1 MQFVPNG
8 PDIPN
13 ALLHAHE
20 EGKVVFFCGAGISYP
35 AGLPLFEGLVD
46 EIYKSIGTVQSKTEA
61 EAYKRWQ
68 YDTTLDLL
76 ERRVPGQRLTVRKA
90 LAEALKPNLEN
101 KGATTTHAA
110 LLDLARSRDGAMRL
124 VTTNF
129 DRIFNHLISHH
140 KLSITEHNAPCLP
153 IPKNSRWNGLVYLH
167 GLLPT
172 EIEEH
177 ALNQLVITSGD
188 FGLAYLTERWAARF
202 VSDLFQNFIVCF
214 VGYRINDPVLRYLMD
229 ALAADR
235 RLGEFTPQAY
245 AFGSYSTDEQAEAEY
260 REPQQ
265 KIEWEAKGVIPIL
278 YDGANRHSALHETLR
293 IWAETYRDGIQGK
306 ERIVVDYALTKPS
319 ASTKQDDYVGRLIWA
334 LSDRSGK
341 PAKRF
346 AEFDPAPSLEWLEAF
361 SEDCFSH
368 SDLSQF
374 GILPFK
380 RPDENLKFSLLR
392 RPVHYSHA
400 PWMMLTSHGA
410 SGSNWDMVMN
420 HLASWLIR
428 HLNNPQL
435 LLWLTEHGGRLQNQ
449 LIGMVERQLDRFAK
463 LEREGD
469 TTELASIHTSSP
481 DAVPSAPMRTLWR
494 LLIAGRVKL
503 SQKDSGFYSWK
514 TKLDR
519 DGLTTTLRFELRELL
534 APKIKLKNPFSFF
547 VGEDDA
553 TEITRENIKRF
564 IDWDVVLAADHV
576 NYSIDDLKKLVDWPK
591 VLPELL
597 VDIQQLLRDALDLQ
611 RELGEADD
619 LNDRSNWDL
628 PSISPHSQN
637 HDFKDWVSLIELLRD
652 AWLAVRKSH
661 PARATKIARDWFE
674 LPYPT
679 FKRLAL
685 YAATQD
691 ENITADEWVSWLL
704 ADDCWWLWS
713 LGTRRE
719 TMRLLVLQ
727 GQNLPPIE
735 RGRLEAAILSG
746 LTRKMDCENLES
758 EDWKE
763 SQVHAIWLHLAKL
776 ESGGC
781 VLGNDAAQKL
791 ADLSAAYPNWQLAA
805 NESDEFLS
813 WTSGSGDPDFEER
826 YPIVRVP
833 RQLDELVIWL
843 RQETKTDPFSGNDWR
858 DVCQKEFAT
867 VVRAFCI
874 LSQENFWPSNYWR
887 EALQT
892 WSDEKRVRH
901 CWRYVAPLVAQ
912 MPDELLSTLAHSA
925 TWWLESAS
933 KKKLNCHED
942 LFFALCRRYLAIDY
956 QNEVGDDRDSVSRAI
971 NHPVGHITSALIN
984 VWFLRQPN
992 DNDGLPDEIDPLLT
1006 ELCGSEK
1013 AQYRHGR
1020 VILASRLI
1028 SLFRIDRAWTE
1039 QYLLPFLSW
1048 QSSESE
1054 ARATWMGFLWS
1065 PRIYWPLL
1073 TACKDDFLE
1082 TAKHYD
1088 VLDTWGAQY
1097 INLLVFAALDPVSTF
1112 TTDEYRSAI
1121 DSLSQSGLE
1130 IAAGSLVRA
1139 LEGAGEQRE
1148 QYWQNRVRPYWQ
1160 EIWPKDKQKMSTS
1173 IAQNLA
1179 RLSIAAGEEF
1189 PGALATFSDWLQPFD
1204 PQHIL
1209 YLLDKSDLC
1218 SRFPQDVLTLLDRI
1232 IEDPCW
1238 SRSEL
1243 GKCLDNIGRAW
1254 PPSQAEQ
1261 RYRRL
1266 HEFR

>member
-13 ALLHAHE
+13 ALLQAHE

-90 LAEALKPNLEN
+90 LAESLKPNLEK

-110 LLDLARSRDGAMRL
+110 LLDLARSRDGALRL

-129 DRIFNHLISHH
+129 DRIFNHLISHN
-140 KLSITEHNAPCLP
+140 KLSITEYNAPCLP

-245 AFGSYSTDEQAEAEY
+245 AFGSYSTDEKAEAEY

-265 KIEWEAKGVIPIL
+265 QIEWEAKGVVPIL
-278 YDGANRHSALHETLR
+278 YDGANRHSALHETLK
-293 IWAETYRDGIQGK
+293 IWAQTYRDGIQGK
-306 ERIVVDYALTKPS
+306 ESIVTEYALTKPS
-319 ASTKQDDYVGRLIWA
+319 ASTQQDDYVGRMIWA

-346 AEFDPAPSLEWLEAF
+346 AEFDPVPQIEWLEAF
-361 SEDCFSH
+361 SENCFSH

-374 GILPFK
+374 GIPPFQK
-380 RPDENLKFSLLR
+380 PDGSLKFSLIH
-392 RPVHYSHA
+392 RPVNYSQA

-410 SGSNWDMVMN
+410 SGSNWDIVMN
-420 HLASWLIR
+420 HLASWLMR

-435 LLWLTEHGGRLQNQ
+435 LLWLTERGGRLQNQ
-449 LIGMVERQLDRFAK
+449 LVRMVEWQLDRFAE
-463 LEREGD
+463 LEREGNI
-469 TTELASIHTSSP
+469 TKLADIRISSP
-481 DAVPSAPMRTLWR
+481 DAIPSPPMRTLWR

-503 SQKDSGFYSWK
+503 SQDNLDLYSWR

-534 APKIKLKNPFSFF
+534 APKIKLKNPLSFSWD
-547 VGEDDA
+547 EDDA

-564 IDWDVVLAADHV
+564 IDWDVVLSANHV
-576 NYSIDDLKKLVDWPK
+576 NDSIGDLQKLAAWSK
-591 VLPELL
+591 VLPDLL
-597 VDIQQLLRDALDLQ
+597 CDIQQLLRDALDLQ

-619 LNDRSNWDL
+619 LNDRSNWGL
-628 PSISPHSQN
+628 PSISPPWQN
-637 HDFKDWVSLIELLRD
+637 QHLNDWVSLIELLRD
-652 AWLAVRKSH
+652 AWLAVQKLH
-661 PARATKIARDWFE
+661 PIRATKIAHDWFE
-674 LPYPT
+674 QTYPT

-691 ENITADEWVSWLL
+691 ENITGDEWVSWLL
-704 ADDCWWLWS
+704 VDDCWWLWTS
-713 LGTRRE
+713 DTRRE

-727 GQNLPPIE
+727 AQNLTSAE
-735 RGRLEAAILSG
+735 RQRLESAILAG
-746 LTRKMDCENLES
+746 PPRKMYGEDLDS
-758 EDWKE
+758 EDWQK
-763 SQVHAIWLHLAKL
+763 SQAHEIWLYLAKL
-776 ESGGC
+776 ESSGC

-791 ADLSAAYPNWQLAA
+791 TDLSAAYPSWKLAKD
-805 NESDEFLS
+805 ESDEFSS
-813 WTSGSGDPDFEER
+813 WVSCTGDPDFEER
-826 YPIVRVP
+826 YPIGRVP

-843 RQETKTDPFSGNDWR
+843 RQDNKTDPFHRNDWR
-858 DVCQKEFAT
+858 NVCEEKFAT
-867 VVRAFCI
+867 VVRALCI
-874 LSQENFWPSNYWR
+874 LSQESFWPSHYWK
-887 EALQT
+887 EALYT
-892 WSDEKRVRH
+892 WSDEKRVQH
-901 CWRYVAPLVAQ
+901 CWRYVAPLVAK
-912 MPDELLSTLAHSA
+912 MPDELLLTLNHSV

-942 LFFALCRRYLAIDY
+942 LFFDLCRRYLAIDY
-956 QNEVGDDRDSVSRAI
+956 PDNVDRDGDAFSLAMNDPI
-971 NHPVGHITSALIN
+971 GHITQTVIKI
-984 VWFLRQPN
+984 WFLRQPN
-992 DNDGLPDEIDPLLT
+992 DGDGIPDDIKPLLT
-1006 ELCGSEK
+1006 KLCGLEK

-1028 SLFRIDRAWTE
+1028 SLFRIDHTWTE
-1039 QYLLPFLSW
+1039 QYLLPFLNW
-1048 QSSESE
+1048 QRSESE
-1054 ARATWMGFLWS
+1054 ARAAWIGFLWS
-1065 PRIYWPLL
+1065 RRIDWPLL
-1073 TACKDDFLE
+1073 VAFKNDFLE
-1082 TAKHYD
+1082 TAKHLS
-1088 VLDTWGAQY
+1088 VLGEVGKEY
-1097 INLLVFAALDPVSTF
+1097 IFLFTKVALDPSNSANTF
-1112 TTDEYRSAI
+1112 T
-1121 DSLSQSGLE
+1121 
-1130 IAAGSLVRA
+1130 
-1139 LEGAGEQRE
+1139 
-1148 QYWQNRVRPYWQ
+1148 
-1160 EIWPKDKQKMSTS
+1160 M
-1173 IAQNLA
+1173 
-1179 RLSIAAGEEF
+1179 EEF
-1189 PGALATFSDWLQPFD
+1189 
-1204 PQHIL
+1204 
-1209 YLLDKSDLC
+1209 
-1218 SRFPQDVLTLLDRI
+1218 
-1232 IEDPCW
+1232 
-1238 SRSEL
+1238 
-1243 GKCLDNIGRAW
+1243 
-1254 PPSQAEQ
+1254 
-1261 RYRRL
+1261 
-1266 HEFR
+1266 